1 MRILSLFLITSVFIF
16 SCNNNT
22 EKPNVSKINIELST
36 QRFENDFFS
45 LDTNNLYNSVEQLQ
59 AKYPGFGENY
69 FTRILNA
76 DPRWSADT
84 MQLYVGSF
92 ITAYRKLYMDSKTIF
107 TDFSPF
113 EKEIKTGLKFVKYY
127 FPKYPIPNKIIT
139 YIGPVDGYGDALADD
154 AILVGLHHHL
164 GKDYPIYKTEMVQQF
179 YPEYI
184 SNRFEPDYIVVNCMK
199 NIVNDLYPEKE
210 DDRVLI
216 YQMIE
221 KGKRYYLLSK
231 LLPDVAEYKLMGYS
245 KEQMDACYKNEAR
258 IWDLFTKNGYL
269 QMADKNT
276 IRNYV
281 EESPKTQELGSDAPG
296 NIGSFTGWQIVKKY
310 MSKNEKISPSELMLI
325 DNEKIVQ
332 ETKYKP

>member
-107 TDFSPF
+107 TDFS
-113 EKEIKTGLKFVKYY
+113 
-127 FPKYPIPNKIIT
+127 
-139 YIGPVDGYGDALADD
+139 
-154 AILVGLHHHL
+154 
-164 GKDYPIYKTEMVQQF
+164 
-179 YPEYI
+179 
-184 SNRFEPDYIVVNCMK
+184 
-199 NIVNDLYPEKE
+199 
-210 DDRVLI
+210 
-216 YQMIE
+216 
-221 KGKRYYLLSK
+221 
-231 LLPDVAEYKLMGYS
+231 
-245 KEQMDACYKNEAR
+245 
-258 IWDLFTKNGYL
+258 
-269 QMADKNT
+269 
-276 IRNYV
+276 
-281 EESPKTQELGSDAPG
+281 
-296 NIGSFTGWQIVKKY
+296 
-310 MSKNEKISPSELMLI
+310 
-325 DNEKIVQ
+325 
-332 ETKYKP
+332 